1 MHPVGGAQWHVLSKR
16 TMSSLSDAG
25 GWGGPFR
32 GQFKPTNAVQ
42 SAQWLGTLMPGG
54 PQSLL
59 LNTWKT
65 MTSLCPQ

>member
-1 MHPVGGAQWHVLSKR
+1 MQPVGGAAWHVLSKKTLR
-16 TMSSLSDAG
+16 GLSDG
-25 GWGGPFR
+25 GGAR
-32 GQFKPTNAVQ
+32 GQFKPTNAGQ

-65 MTSLCPQ
+65 MTSLYPQWL